1 MNIKSI
7 MPSSRRLTFS
17 LIILS
22 LAAIFLTGYYFYFI
36 PRNRNILQKNGFGI
50 LDNIRKNIL
59 DRNQYLETSF
69 INIIGE
75 QKLNGDPKNMDQ
87 LQKQLDNYAIGAKI
101 TAIKYS
107 TASRADSLK
116 KIPGFNNAL
125 ANGADSS
132 VYLSGISHDSLI
144 YQPATIKQPFYSIYV
159 PAQNFIAP
167 LVAYQKNELFES
179 YLLISK
185 TSGLVYMDAELA
197 INPGIIEDSLVP
209 KGTKALFAGIR
220 DLNIKG
226 VDYKMFYYPF
236 KLGKAHYQLCGFLK
250 SETYFNKLHQVPVNF
265 IYPIVIALILII
277 MLLPIVK
284 FYLMGK
290 DEHVKYTDFILGILS
305 FVGGTAMLTIII
317 IQVLLLWGADI
328 RTKGYLE
335 NLSAQIDSSFTQEL
349 TSAYAQLNQLDSMVY
364 RFRDSSNILE
374 TGDKKNYNVSSLLN
388 EYFLYNCK
396 NHSGCYYNF
405 NRLSWVDA
413 AGNQRMKGQLDSIAP
428 IYTNVAARNY
438 FKQIQNNEGF
448 FLPALPS
455 ASYGLE
461 PVNSWTNGDFSIII
475 SMKSRLQ
482 NGFIAT
488 MSAQMPSVTQTIM
501 PPGFG
506 FCMMDA
512 EGKVMLHSEMNRSL
526 LENFIDKTEPSRPM
540 KEALKSRQES
550 YFKDLNLYGKNN
562 ALHIKPIAATPFYL
576 AIFYDKGYIVPVNMR
591 ILTFSIL
598 FCILSFVSCLI
609 IWMGIF
615 RRKRAGNLFL
625 HDPMYYLNW
634 VMPKEKNIKFY
645 ILATAFLIAYL
656 VIQLMMIF
664 SFNYFEISNYAI
676 LILVVLLPVNIFS
689 GLFIIN
695 YRVEKDTHQ
704 QDSSED
710 SPHPKKAITAIVLQP
725 VAVAIIYWAS
735 VSSGYP
741 LQSAF
746 WYFEI
751 FFFLFLCLITL
762 LPRNTFKFLYYSSRT
777 YLCLYSRFTT
787 FLLACISILPASLY
801 TWYAHNQ
808 EIIQSVKKE
817 QLYLSNALRQ
827 RSVQN
832 FVFMQK
838 RNTLHPPANYYHQLQ
853 YNQGIYKIF
862 GDVISPAVN
871 RQTRNKEDRYER
883 FYFSV
888 ANAIGSNYYDPQ
900 LIPALRDNA
909 TGNAW
914 QWTSS
919 DKKDSLSFWYSLYQD
934 PTTANANNS
943 LQVTSAYPKR
953 FLYAAPSFRGIL
965 LLIAIAAFMYGLY
978 VLLRYMSERLF
989 LRKYI
994 PGLHDKNNPASN
1006 GIEVFFEKYK
1016 TLKEKMGT
1024 TTGSVQA
1031 NDIAAFRNE
1040 YDFYKPAPH
1049 NKAIYKQE
1057 SDMIAAQDKY
1067 KDFYLFIWNKC
1078 DAREKYMLLD
1088 FAQNGFVNFKN
1099 TEVIYRLFQKGI
1111 FTVMNEEVK
1120 LFSAS
1125 FRSFVL
1131 LQIQNPEMTRL
1142 QKEFQQGSSWQTFRI
1157 PLLMVLL
1164 IVAAFI
1170 FFTQEQTFQKIS
1182 ALVAGVSTIFSLV
1195 LKYFSDGTGLFSSA
1209 KK

>member
-1 MNIKSI
+1 

-59 DRNQYLETSF
+59 DRNEYLETSF

-75 QKLNGDPKNMDQ
+75 PKLNGSIKDIVQ
-87 LQKQLDNYAIGAKI
+87 LQQQLDNYTIGGKI
-101 TAIKYS
+101 IETKY
-107 TASRADSLK
+107 TPKGKADTLKNIPSLS
-116 KIPGFNNAL
+116 NAFT
-125 ANGADSS
+125 NGADSS
-132 VYLSGISHDSLI
+132 VYLSAISHDSLF
-144 YQPATIKQPFYSIYV
+144 YQPVMFKQPFYSIYV
-159 PAQNFIAP
+159 PAKNFLAP
-167 LVAYQKNELFES
+167 LLAYQKNELFES
-179 YLLISK
+179 YVLIGKTTGLL
-185 TSGLVYMDAELA
+185 YMDAELA

-209 KGTKALFAGIR
+209 KGNKALFAGIR
-220 DLNIKG
+220 EINIKG
-226 VDYKMFYYPF
+226 VEYKMFYYPF

-250 SETYFNKLHQVPVNF
+250 AETYFNKLHQVPVTF

-305 FVGGTAMLTIII
+305 FAGGTAMLTIII

-349 TSAYAQLNQLDSMVY
+349 TRAYAQLDQVDLLANK
-364 RFRDSSNILE
+364 FRDSTGILKA
-374 TGDKKNYNVSSLLN
+374 GDKKNYNVSPLLN
-388 EYFLYNCK
+388 EYFERNCN
-396 NHSGCYYNF
+396 NHSDCYYYF

-413 AGNQRMKGQLDSIAP
+413 AGNQRMKGQFDSIEP
-428 IYTNVAARNY
+428 VYTNVAARNY
-438 FKQIQNNEGF
+438 FKQLKNNDGF
-448 FLPALPS
+448 FLPGLPY
-455 ASYGLE
+455 ANYGLE
-461 PVNSWTNGDFSIII
+461 PVNSWTNGEFSIII
-475 SMKSRLQ
+475 SMKSRLE

-540 KEALKSRQES
+540 TEALKSRQES
-550 YFKDLNLYGKNN
+550 YFQDLNLYGKNN
-562 ALHIKPIAATPFYL
+562 ALLIKPIAATPFYL
-576 AIFYDKGYIVPVNMR
+576 ATFYDKGYIVPVNMR
-591 ILTFSIL
+591 ILTFSVL
-598 FCILSFVSCLI
+598 FCIISFMTCLLL
-609 IWMGIF
+609 WLGIF

-634 VMPKEKNIKFY
+634 VMPKEKNVKFY
-645 ILATAFLIAYL
+645 ILSTAFLIAYL

-676 LILVVLLPVNIFS
+676 LILVVLLPVNVFC

-725 VAVAIIYWAS
+725 LAVAIIYWAS

-751 FFFLFLCLITL
+751 FFFIFLCLITL
-762 LPRNTFKFLYYSSRT
+762 LPRNTFKFLYKTSRN
-777 YLCLYSRFTT
+777 YLCLYSRFAT

-832 FVFMQK
+832 FIFMQK
-838 RNTLHPPANYYHQLQ
+838 RNALQLPPNYYRQLQ
-853 YNQGIYKIF
+853 YNEGIYKIF
-862 GDVISPAVN
+862 GDVITPGAN
-871 RQTRNKEDRYER
+871 RQIHNKDDRYER

-934 PTTANANNS
+934 PTLRSTDKS
-943 LQVTSAYPKR
+943 LKITSAYPNR
-953 FLYAAPSFRGIL
+953 FLFAAPSFRGIL
-965 LLIAIAAFMYGLY
+965 LLITIAGFLYGLY
-978 VLLRYMSERLF
+978 LLLRYMSERLF

-994 PGLHDKNNPASN
+994 QGLQDTNNPPSN
-1006 GIEVFFEKYK
+1006 GIEGFFEKYK
-1016 TLKEKMGT
+1016 TLKEKMGI

-1031 NDIAAFRNE
+1031 TDMAAFRNE
-1040 YDFYKPAPH
+1040 YDFYKPAQH
-1049 NKAIYKQE
+1049 HLSIYNQE
-1057 SDMIAAQDKY
+1057 SNMIAAQDKY
-1067 KDFYLFIWNKC
+1067 KDFYMFIWNKC

-1111 FTVMNEEVK
+1111 FIVMNEEVK

-1131 LQIQNPEMTRL
+1131 LQIQNPEITRL

-1164 IVAAFI
+1164 MVAAFI